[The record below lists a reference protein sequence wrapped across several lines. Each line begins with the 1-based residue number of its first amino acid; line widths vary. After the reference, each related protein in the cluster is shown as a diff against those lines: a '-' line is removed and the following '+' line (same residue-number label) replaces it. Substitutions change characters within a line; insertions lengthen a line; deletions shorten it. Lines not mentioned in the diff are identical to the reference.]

1 MKMFEA
7 IVLIIGHQF
16 SHSDDKFLE
25 NPSKMFYFCLP
36 NVVLDLSCGWIEV
49 LTTDELH
56 RFWRSERSTGT
67 AAVEEAG
74 VFADAGWSIRA
85 SKDKGSGLYWTFRI
99 VHCVTWCSQHRKD
112 GRKPS
117 GFGDRGRQ
125 LVRIAVEMSSAGQ
138 NRKSNCIGVP
148 PPRECDERHVVAEAF

>member
-25 NPSKMFYFCLP
+25 NPSKMFCESKFLNFCLP

-56 RFWRSERSTGT
+56 RFWRSERCQPNHNGFFGRLWAGMLMIKKRNLSEGEICIKSKLGIYAPATGT

-74 VFADAGWSIRA
+74 VFADAGWVREDISEE
-85 SKDKGSGLYWTFRI
+85 FR
-99 VHCVTWCSQHRKD
+99 CT
-112 GRKPS
+112 
-117 GFGDRGRQ
+117 
-125 LVRIAVEMSSAGQ
+125 RIEI
-138 NRKSNCIGVP
+138 NR
-148 PPRECDERHVVAEAF
+148 